1 MHNDL
6 LMRRLTRFIAG
17 CAVSSVLCFAF
28 ALLDIATGV
37 LRGIT
42 LLAGQWVAMTITFTL
57 IGWGAWE
64 ASGVIVRSIAEE
76 RLPRAP
82 RLVAFSLAL
91 VARVARAAPRLPW
104 APRQVAF
111 SSEVDRFTVVNALP
125 SAAAA
130 TAAVGSGVR
139 SERVRRIERMVE
151 P

>member
-76 RLPRAP
+76 RLP
-82 RLVAFSLAL
+82 
-91 VARVARAAPRLPW
+91 W
-104 APRQVAF
+104 APRPVAF

-125 SAAAA
+125 PAAAA

-151 P
+151 L